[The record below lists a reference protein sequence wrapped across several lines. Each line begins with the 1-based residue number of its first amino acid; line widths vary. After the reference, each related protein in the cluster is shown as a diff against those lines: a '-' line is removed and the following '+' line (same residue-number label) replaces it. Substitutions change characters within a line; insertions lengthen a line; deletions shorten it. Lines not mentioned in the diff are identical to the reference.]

1 MLSGVLKGRIMPDP
15 TTQRFEITEAG
26 VVTIEKYQHVIMRD
40 TANGVWLDGE
50 REN

>member
-1 MLSGVLKGRIMPDP
+1 
-15 TTQRFEITEAG
+15 
-26 VVTIEKYQHVIMRD
+26 VTVEKYQHVIMRD